1 VTLSLQHLREFATFV
16 VLDGLL
22 LFSLFYVVTIL
33 IALAQQHSGLQ
44 DLTRSMKGAR
54 LVRGSIY
61 AAAVGAITPFC
72 SCSTIPIF
80 AGMLRARIRFGIS
93 MTFLMS
99 SPLVDEAVVIVM
111 ARYFGLVRTIA
122 FVILSS
128 LFAILAGIAFDLLG
142 FERSV
147 IDRPEED
154 VPGEVVKSDSA
165 TIAIPW
171 RAKIRY
177 AAVLA
182 RTELRSVV
190 GYVFLG
196 LLLGGA
202 IHGFIPQSWIM
213 TVNARVGLALMV
225 PLMALL
231 GTPVYLN
238 MAAAIPVAFA
248 LTEKG
253 VPLGAVIAFLV
264 TGGGVSVPEI
274 VLLLKMVRP
283 PLVVAF
289 VVAMIMIA
297 VAMGYIFTYF
307 L

>member
-1 VTLSLQHLREFATFV
+1 MSEHLREFATFV

-22 LFSLFYVVTIL
+22 LFSLFYVVTFL
-33 IALAQQHSGLQ
+33 IALAQQHSGIQ
-44 DLTRSMKGAR
+44 DLTKSMRGAR

-61 AAAVGAITPFC
+61 AAMVGAVTPFC

-111 ARYFGLVRTIA
+111 ARYFGLVRTVA
-122 FVILSS
+122 FVVLSS
-128 LFAILAGIAFDLLG
+128 VFSILAGIAFDLLG
-142 FERSV
+142 LDRYV

-165 TIAIPW
+165 PVAIPW
-171 RAKIRY
+171 RAKFRY

-182 RTELRSVV
+182 RTELRSVA

-213 TVNARVGLALMV
+213 ALNQRVGLVLMV

-238 MAAAIPVAFA
+238 MAAAVPVAFA

-253 VPLGAVIAFLV
+253 VPLGAVMAFLV
-264 TGGGVSVPEI
+264 AGGGVSVPEI
-274 VLLLKMVRP
+274 VLLTKMIRP
-283 PLVVAF
+283 PLVAAF
-289 VVAMIMIA
+289 VAAMILIA
-297 VAMGYIFTYF
+297 IAMGYIFTY
-307 L
+307 LL